1 MSSHPGPVPPS
12 PRPSSVTRSCK
23 THSTVAPVGT
33 QGPKENRLRPGS
45 YGRTFR
51 LREALPRKEGER
63 MGCGVSVRDTL
74 RYLLSDTSRQMGSF
88 PVLSPVAGTC

>member
-1 MSSHPGPVPPS
+1 
-12 PRPSSVTRSCK
+12 
-23 THSTVAPVGT
+23 
-33 QGPKENRLRPGS
+33 
-45 YGRTFR
+45 
-51 LREALPRKEGER
+51 